1 MEIENY
7 LQNELSKQTIKSYL
21 YEIEKFKKHYKSPE
35 KLNYQ
40 ELMNYVE
47 LLRKNYNPQSIKRTI
62 YAIKKF
68 YDYLLEIGK
77 VKYNIAK
84 NIKIRDGKEN
94 PLQLQELLTEQELHK
109 LLEPRKER
117 YKILEKRNQ
126 IIISLLVNQ
135 ALLVS
140 DIENLRIEDLDLKN
154 AKIKV
159 KSTGITNERILD
171 LKAEQ
176 ILLFYQYLQEDR
188 IALQSPKLIEN
199 NKKNEA
205 KFLEK
210 QKTSFFLLNK
220 LGSKITA
227 DDINYLVSTYQK
239 GFTKKI
245 TSVKI
250 RQSVI
255 KLKLAQGENLRK
267 VQYFAG
273 HKHADTTEK
282 YRETGIEA
290 LQTAINQYHPIK

>member
-7 LQNELSKQTIKSYL
+7 LQNELSKQTVKSYL
-21 YEIEKFKKHYKSPE
+21 YEIEKFKKHYRNPE
-35 KLNYQ
+35 KLGYQ
-40 ELMNYVE
+40 NLMEYVE
-47 LLRKNYNPQSIKRTI
+47 LLRKNYNPQSIRRTI

-77 VKYNIAK
+77 IKYNIAK

-94 PLQLQELLTEQELHK
+94 PIQLQELLTEKELQK
-109 LLEPRKER
+109 LLEPREER

-135 ALLVS
+135 ALLVG
-140 DIENLRIEDLDLKN
+140 DIERLKIEDLDLKN
-154 AKIKV
+154 AKIKI

-176 ILLFYQYLQEDR
+176 ILLFYQYLQEER
-188 IALQSPKLIEN
+188 
-199 NKKNEA
+199 NE
-205 KFLEK
+205 LER

-255 KLKLAQGENLRK
+255 KQKLDNGKNLRK

>member
-47 LLRKNYNPQSIKRTI
+47 LLRKNYNPQSIRRTI

-94 PLQLQELLTEQELHK
+94 PLQLQELLTEKELQK
-109 LLEPRKER
+109 LLEPRIER

-176 ILLFYQYLQEDR
+176 ILLFYEYLKEDR
-188 IALQSPKLIEN
+188 EL
-199 NKKNEA
+199 
-205 KFLEK
+205 LEK

-239 GFTKKI
+239 NFIKKI

-255 KLKLAQGENLRK
+255 KLKLDQGENLRK

-290 LQTAINQYHPIK
+290 LQTAINQFHPIK

>member
-21 YEIEKFKKHYKSPE
+21 YEIEKFKKHYKNPE

-68 YDYLLEIGK
+68 YDYLLETGK

-94 PLQLQELLTEQELHK
+94 PLQLQELLTEKELLQ

-140 DIENLRIEDLDLKN
+140 DIENLRIENLDLKN

-176 ILLFYQYLQEDR
+176 ILLFYEYLKEDR
-188 IALQSPKLIEN
+188 EL
-199 NKKNEA
+199 
-205 KFLEK
+205 LEK

-239 GFTKKI
+239 DFIKKI
-245 TSVKI
+245 TTIKI

-255 KLKLAQGENLRK
+255 KLKLDGGENLRK